1 MFFWCLCGQP
11 SGLCIIPLFV
21 LGDPECSFSRLVCQG
36 TSEPFLVAKS
46 LKAIKI
52 ITAVPVLGFTRPSE
66 PQGISGHHRLF
77 EAWKGLNSGSSS
89 GVRLFSIKFYLPLCQ
104 RTGSFLF
111 LWMKRKWVT
120 FFLTCESVSHSYR
133 VWRFATL
140 QTVARQAPLSMGFSR
155 QEYWSGLPFPSP
167 GDLPHQGSNPGLPHC
182 RQILYRLNH
191 QGSPLLSCDST

>member
-1 MFFWCLCGQP
+1 M
-11 SGLCIIPLFV
+11 PLWTAQWALHRPRVCSWGPRV
-21 LGDPECSFSRLVCQG
+21 LILEACCQG

-111 LWMKRKWVT
+111 L
-120 FFLTCESVSHSYR
+120 
-133 VWRFATL
+133 
-140 QTVARQAPLSMGFSR
+140 
-155 QEYWSGLPFPSP
+155 
-167 GDLPHQGSNPGLPHC
+167 
-182 RQILYRLNH
+182 
-191 QGSPLLSCDST
+191 